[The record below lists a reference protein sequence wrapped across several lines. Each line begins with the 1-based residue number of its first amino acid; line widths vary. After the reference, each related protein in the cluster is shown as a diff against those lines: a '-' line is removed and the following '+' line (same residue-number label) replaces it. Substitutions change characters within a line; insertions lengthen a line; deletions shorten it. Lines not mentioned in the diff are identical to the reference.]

1 MCVKTIGREQQR
13 RVSVAEG
20 PWRAVAGA
28 ALCGGGTRSRAPR
41 TAALAGRLQT
51 AGSGREVCGAG
62 PGPRRLGCSFLRGRS
77 GGEGPT
83 HSHVPLCVSPQ
94 GGALRTPGAVWP
106 GAAACPATGRQHTAE
121 VLRCGPRGL
130 PERGPAPQREAQEGD
145 RRTGS
150 DSRTVFRAAD
160 PPARGCS
167 RAARSSFPSSPVIAD
182 ESKAASE
189 RVRPRPR
196 SSGRGPRGWAAGDT
210 FGPSA
215 PGQRVERL
223 SRPRRGPHTRA
234 DSRRRGAPQLSH
246 SCVLRGAGRHG
257 VLTWGLASQLL
268 PARCPE
274 APLQSG
280 RDALVT

>member
-41 TAALAGRLQT
+41 AAALAGRLQT
-51 AGSGREVCGAG
+51 AGSRREVCGAGPGGLLTDSRGPSRGPGRG

-121 VLRCGPRGL
+121 VLRCGP
-130 PERGPAPQREAQEGD
+130 PASQDG
-145 RRTGS
+145 
-150 DSRTVFRAAD
+150 
-160 PPARGCS
+160 ARH
-167 RAARSSFPSSPVIAD
+167 RS
-182 ESKAASE
+182 
-189 RVRPRPR
+189 
-196 SSGRGPRGWAAGDT
+196 G
-210 FGPSA
+210 
-215 PGQRVERL
+215 
-223 SRPRRGPHTRA
+223 RPRRGTGGRAPIPGRCFVPLTR
-234 DSRRRGAPQLSH
+234 QLAG
-246 SCVLRGAGRHG
+246 VPALRGR
-257 VLTWGLASQLL
+257 LSLRLL
-268 PARCPE
+268 
-274 APLQSG
+274 
-280 RDALVT
+280 